1 MIVLGSS
8 VPSLRSIWLL
18 MSIMAGASRPAFLRA
33 VISSKPPGLCLI
45 AKAFGKW
52 TVTLV
57 GDLMVTSC
65 DFGVATAAREWARII
80 SRKRRRRL
88 GLVGRLTKEAD
99 GHRVMPDLAVVRL
112 QPADDGVRDV
122 QDSEHDQTGDADDQE
137 YQE

>member
-1 MIVLGSS
+1 
-8 VPSLRSIWLL
+8 

-99 GHRVMPDLAVVRL
+99 GHRVAGPLPAMGFQAGHDLED
-112 QPADDGVRDV
+112 QG
-122 QDSEHDQTGDADDQE
+122 QDRNDKERRNEDEKTYPEGE
-137 YQE
+137 K